1 MSKVYKVYEKK
12 DFHKTLIN
20 HEGEN
25 YNLTGKTTIKTPL
38 NQVIKATSI
47 TAQIDIIC
55 LLTGCPGK
63 SPGLPLW
70 DSVQSNP
77 ERKSDK
83 PKFREFLQNNWPR
96 LYKKWLGHKRQL
108 QRGAIPN

>member
-1 MSKVYKVYEKK
+1 MSGLCFFFSFSLTILFKLSKVYKVHEKK

-25 YNLTGKTTIKTPL
+25 YNLTWKSPLPIKTPL
-38 NQVIKATSI
+38 NQVIKATSV

-70 DSVQSNP
+70 DSVQSNS

-83 PKFREFLQNNWPR
+83 PKFREFL
-96 LYKKWLGHKRQL
+96 
-108 QRGAIPN
+108 